1 MTSVFLSYA
10 REDTEF
16 VRRLYEAL
24 TRIGHSPAWDQDY
37 AVVPVGSMFRE
48 EIATAIA
55 EAEKFVFV
63 MSPDSLDSRECN
75 DELRAALD
83 GHKQV
88 IPVMRRPAWFGQ
100 PIRPELAQRNWLF
113 LDDDGRFDTGV
124 AQLSEVLSTDLD
136 WVRMHTLVLTRERR
150 WVEGGSD
157 RGGLLRGADLQ
168 AAQAWLADAETH
180 PEIPPTANQRRYIA
194 LSQRAAIRFRRNVR
208 IALAGGL
215 AVALALGIFGLTQ
228 RNHANTAHTQQ
239 LAAKLA
245 GTSDSLLGTNLSEAQ
260 LLAVE
265 AYRLEQDPQTLT
277 ALFQAV
283 TFSPAL
289 VRFLPA
295 GGPVSALGTAA
306 DGRSVVAGTSD
317 GRVVRWSVRGGPG
330 VTLAR
335 LGGGQVAAVASDA
348 AGTLVAAAT
357 TSRLSVWTATGGS
370 RRIALPRAGSIT
382 AVGVSPS
389 GRYIAAVTSTGT
401 ILYDRRT
408 STMRSVANTAEAYAV
423 AMPSDSRL
431 VIAGGGG
438 SWQVLALP
446 GLTDVVGP
454 TTLSTGVHQILQV
467 LSANGRFEGYA
478 NGGATIPIWDTAHT
492 ADLGTPQDLTGL
504 SHGSTPQA
512 LSISPDGRR
521 VAVADSG
528 TIYVSGTSR
537 GTSAN
542 TDQLSLPGAGRTTA
556 VQFLGGHDD
565 HLVTATG
572 SSLALWDLDQPG
584 RIGTRTQVEAPA
596 GCTACPAPLT
606 DISPDGKLAATL
618 PGYMQDVTVHRMAP
632 GGTQYTVI
640 GSPSGAYQLLGWN
653 RGSSEIFL
661 IKDGTTFEAVRVG
674 SGMPVIEQQPIPRSA
689 YEILAYA
696 SASRRYI
703 ELSDSGSVRIV
714 QQSGTGS
721 LLDVASPVPPGD
733 TMVKSEVDPTM
744 SYLAEEFQSRQLH
757 QEMSVI
763 DLKTGHTRQVGS
775 GDVTDFSFSGG
786 YLVIQRAN
794 RNVEIWNTAGTAR
807 KYLVRL
813 DASVTDPRDPLV
825 AGSMLIEES
834 SNGALATTQLGTG
847 KFLGDLPAPVTLP
860 DTKTGLSTSPA
871 GQPVAVTEGEP
882 GDNEG
887 TLVRWD
893 ISPSSWIRD
902 ACASAGRSMTPADW
916 QQYADGS
923 APGSLACATSP

>member
-24 TRIGHSPAWDQDY
+24 TRIGHSPAWDQDHG
-37 AVVPVGSMFRE
+37 VVPVGSMFRE

-150 WVEGGSD
+150 WVEAGSD

-168 AAQAWLADAETH
+168 AAQAWLADAATH

-194 LSQRAAIRFRRNVR
+194 LSQRAAARFRRNVR

-245 GTSDSLLGTNLSEAQ
+245 GTSGSLLGTNLPEAQ

-335 LGGGQVAAVASDA
+335 LCGQVAAVASDA

-357 TSRLSVWTATGGS
+357 TSRLSVWSATGGS
-370 RRIALPRAGSIT
+370 RQIALPRTGSIS

-389 GRYIAAVTSTGT
+389 GRYIAAAAGSGAV
-401 ILYDRRT
+401 LYDRRT
-408 STMRSVANTAEAYAV
+408 GTARSVAAGAQVYAV

-431 VIAGGGG
+431 VVAGGGG
-438 SWQVLALP
+438 SWQVLTLP
-446 GLTDVVGP
+446 GLADVVGP

-467 LSANGRFEGYA
+467 LSANGRFESYS
-478 NGGATIPIWDTAHT
+478 NGGATLPIWDTAHT
-492 ADLGTPQDLTGL
+492 ANLGTPQDLTGL

-512 LSISPDGRR
+512 LSISTDGRR

-537 GTSAN
+537 GTAAN

-556 VQFLGGHDD
+556 VQFLGDDD

-596 GCTACPAPLT
+596 GCSACAAPLT

-618 PGYMQDVTVHRMAP
+618 PGFMQDVYVHSMAP
-632 GGTQYTVI
+632 GGTQYAVI
-640 GSPSGAYQLLGWN
+640 GGPFGGYQLLGWN
-653 RGSSEIFL
+653 RSSSEIFL
-661 IKDGTTFEAVRVG
+661 IKDGTTFEALRVG
-674 SGMPVIEQQPIPRSA
+674 SGMPVVEQQPIPRSA
-689 YEILAYA
+689 YEILAY
-696 SASRRYI
+696 SPASRRYI
-703 ELSDSGSVRIV
+703 ELADSGSVRIV
-714 QQSGTGS
+714 PRSGAGS
-721 LLDVASPVPPGD
+721 VLDVASPVPPGD
-733 TMVKSEVDPTM
+733 SDVKSDVDPTS
-744 SYLAEEFQSRQLH
+744 SYLAEEYQSPQLH
-757 QEMSVI
+757 REMSVI
-763 DLKTGHTRQVGS
+763 DLKTGHTRQAGS

-813 DASVTDPRDPLV
+813 DPSVTDPRDPLV

-834 SNGALATTQLGTG
+834 SNGALAATQLGTG

-902 ACASAGRSMTPADW
+902 ACAAAGRSMTPADW

-923 APGSLACATSP
+923 APGPLACAT